1 MNSEFFTIIY
11 LYSVRL
17 NDFLMDNIA
26 LKGYLE
32 NQEEAQET
40 PEHVQEHPHD
50 ILEYPII
57 PPWQEK
63 DKVLLYFSED

>member
-1 MNSEFFTIIY
+1 
-11 LYSVRL
+11 
-17 NDFLMDNIA
+17 MDNIA
-26 LKGYLE
+26 WRGLSV
-32 NQEEAQET
+32 NQEQAQET

-63 DKVLLYFSED
+63 DKVLLYSSED